1 MQGPY
6 PRVWSI
12 LQSEIQFWSD
22 RTHPRAEADHSGP
35 RESNLKDRRNK
46 WFTQSGDKSPSN
58 GVDCF
63 FKDHAIIF
71 RLKLTTW
78 YKGRGLTNVPQ
89 FWFQI
94 WLGSLSYSVFDPVG
108 ASAAVTGVISN
119 KKLQILPKG
128 GKGGKGT
135 HSQQSQLP
143 PRGVW
148 KTWWMQWMDLN
159 WTEKCLGLF
168 FFALCVFEPTYF
180 RNKILQSTVILLFVC
195 LYGVIL
201 CHF

>member
-1 MQGPY
+1 M
-6 PRVWSI
+6 V
-12 LQSEIQFWSD
+12 F
-22 RTHPRAEADHSGP
+22 
-35 RESNLKDRRNK
+35 
-46 WFTQSGDKSPSN
+46 
-58 GVDCF
+58 F

-148 KTWWMQWMDLN
+148 KTWWMQWMDLS

-168 FFALCVFEPTYF
+168 IFALCVSEPTYF
-180 RNKILQSTVILLFVC
+180 RNKILKSTVILICLFVWSDS
-195 LYGVIL
+195 LPFWSGLLLIQYNHIETITDDKLGIA
-201 CHF
+201 

>member
-46 WFTQSGDKSPSN
+46 LFTQSGDKSSHQLVTPSN
-58 GVDCF
+58 GFF

-143 PRGVW
+143 PRGKHDECNEW
-148 KTWWMQWMDLN
+148 
-159 WTEKCLGLF
+159 
-168 FFALCVFEPTYF
+168 
-180 RNKILQSTVILLFVC
+180 I
-195 LYGVIL
+195 
-201 CHF
+201 